1 MNKTVDN
8 TLDYEL
14 LKERK
19 KVKFCKKCV
28 LSNQRPRTEFDKFGV
43 CSACNYKERKAT
55 INWEER
61 NQELKE
67 LCDKFR
73 SRNGQYDVV
82 VPGSGG
88 KDSAYV
94 AHILKSEFNMHP
106 LCVTWA
112 PHEYTKTGSKNFND
126 FTKSGFD
133 NLTCFQDGEIHSKL
147 SLLGFQY
154 VADNF
159 LPFNLGQKAYAFNL
173 SVKLNI
179 PLMFYGEC
187 GPVEYGGDTKNK
199 IDQPKESFDNWDFDY
214 HKGVNIDKIL
224 DKGYEAGIL
233 NKNDLQ
239 KSYDFYRHPTK
250 KDIDRI
256 GSEMHWMSYYKEWH
270 PQENYYYAAENTG
283 FTPRLGRSQSTY
295 TRFASLDDSTDGVH
309 WLLGYIKFGL
319 GRATSDA
326 AHEVREGQYTRDEGI
341 YLVKKYDHEVPEE
354 DINNFIKYVGIT
366 REHFDEVIEFY
377 YTQSPNVWKK
387 VDGKWKLRHTLTNDG
402 CDDIIY
408 PKNR

>member
-1 MNKTVDN
+1 MLKTIN
-8 TLDYEL
+8 TTLDYEL

-19 KVKFCKKCV
+19 EVKFCKRCV
-28 LSNQRPRTEFDKFGV
+28 LSNQRPRTEFDKFGI
-43 CSACNYKERKAT
+43 CSACNYKDRKKT
-55 INWEER
+55 IDWKKR
-61 NQELKE
+61 NSELKE

-73 SRNGQYDVV
+73 SRNGQYDVI

-94 AHILKSEFNMHP
+94 AHILKNEFSMHP
-106 LCVTWA
+106 LCITWA
-112 PHEYTKTGSKNFND
+112 PHDYTQIGLKNFND

-133 NLTCFQDGEIHSKL
+133 NLTCFQDGKVHSKL
-147 SLLGFQY
+147 SLLGFEY
-154 VADNF
+154 VGDNF
-159 LPFNLGQKAYAFNL
+159 LPFVHGQKAYAFNL

-199 IDQPKESFDNWDFDY
+199 IDQPKESFENWDLNYF
-214 HKGVNIDKIL
+214 KGVNINKIL
-224 DKGYEAGIL
+224 DKGRELGIL
-233 NKNDLQ
+233 NKEDLD
-239 KSYDFYRHPTK
+239 KSYDFYRHPPK
-250 KDIDRI
+250 KEIDRV
-256 GSEMHWMSYYKEWH
+256 GCEMHWMSYYKEWL
-270 PQENYYYAAENTG
+270 PQENYYTAAEHTG

-309 WLLGYIKFGL
+309 WLLGYVKFGL

-341 YLVKKYDHEVPEE
+341 HLVKKYDHEVPEE
-354 DINNFIKYVGIT
+354 DINNFINYVGIN

-387 VDGKWKLRHTLTNDG
+387 VNGKWRLRHTLTNDG
-402 CDDIIY
+402 CDDNPY
-408 PKNR
+408 PKNK

>member
-1 MNKTVDN
+1 MVKE

-28 LSNQRPRTEFDKFGV
+28 LSNQRPRTEFDNNGV
-43 CSACNYKERKAT
+43 CSACNYKERKKT
-55 INWEER
+55 IDWEQR
-61 NQELKE
+61 NNELKE
-67 LCDKFR
+67 LCEKFR
-73 SRNGQYDVV
+73 SRNGKYDVI

-112 PHEYTKTGSKNFND
+112 PHEYTNIGKRNFDD

-133 NLTCFQDGEIHSKL
+133 NLTCFQDGRIHSKL
-147 SLLGFQY
+147 SLLGFEY

-159 LPFNLGQKAYAFNL
+159 LPFNHGQKAYAFNL

-199 IDQPKESFDNWDFDY
+199 IDKPKESFENWDFDY

-224 DKGYEAGIL
+224 KKGFEVGIL
-233 NKNDLQ
+233 NKNDLE

-250 KDIDRI
+250 EDIDRV
-256 GSEMHWMSYYKEWH
+256 GCEMHWMSYYKEWL
-270 PQENYYYAAENTG
+270 PQENYYYAAQNTD
-283 FTPRLGRSQSTY
+283 FTPRLGRSQTTY

-309 WLLGYIKFGL
+309 WLLGYVKFGL

-326 AHEVREGQYTRDEGI
+326 AHEVREGQFTRDEGI
-341 YLVKKYDHEVPEE
+341 HLVKKYDHEIPEE
-354 DINNFIKYVGIT
+354 DIKNFINYVGIT
-366 REHFDEVIEFY
+366 RERFDEVIEFY

-387 VDGKWKLRHTLTNDG
+387 VNGKWKLRHTLTNDG
-402 CDDIIY
+402 CDDSPY

>member
-1 MNKTVDN
+1 MTKE

-19 KVKFCKKCV
+19 EVKFCKKCV
-28 LSNQRPRTEFDKFGV
+28 LSNQRPRTEFDENGV
-43 CSACNYKERKAT
+43 CSACNYKERKKT
-55 INWEER
+55 IDWEGR
-61 NQELKE
+61 NSELKE
-67 LCDKFR
+67 LCNKFR
-73 SRNGQYDVV
+73 SRNGQYDVI

-112 PHEYTKTGSKNFND
+112 PHEYTSIGKKNFDD

-133 NLTCFQDGEIHSKL
+133 NITCFQDGRVHRKL
-147 SLLGFQY
+147 SLLGFEY

-159 LPFNLGQKAYAFNL
+159 LPFVHGQKAYAFNL

-199 IDQPKESFDNWDFDY
+199 IDKPKESFENWDFDY
-214 HKGVNIDKIL
+214 LKGVNIDKIL
-224 DKGYEAGIL
+224 KKGLEVGIL
-233 NKNDLQ
+233 TKEDLNK
-239 KSYDFYRHPTK
+239 SFDFYRHPTK
-250 KDIDRI
+250 KEIDRV
-256 GSEMHWMSYYKEWH
+256 GCEMHWMSYYKEWL
-270 PQENYYYAAENTG
+270 PQENYYCSTENTG
-283 FTPRLGRSQSTY
+283 FTPKLGRSESTY

-309 WLLGYIKFGL
+309 WLLGYVKFGL

-326 AHEVREGQYTRDEGI
+326 AHEVRDGHISREEGVE
-341 YLVKKYDHEVPEE
+341 LVRRFDGEFPKKFFKLFLDYCSITEE
-354 DINNFIKYVGIT
+354 DFWEICETWRAEHIWIKKENNWVLKSQV
-366 REHFDEVIEFY
+366 E
-377 YTQSPNVWKK
+377 
-387 VDGKWKLRHTLTNDG
+387 
-402 CDDIIY
+402 
-408 PKNR
+408 

>member
-1 MNKTVDN
+1 MVKE

-14 LKERK
+14 LKDRK
-19 KVKFCKKCV
+19 EVKFCKKCV
-28 LSNQRPRTEFDKFGV
+28 LSNQRPRTEFDENGV
-43 CSACNYKERKAT
+43 CSACNYKERKKS
-55 INWEER
+55 IDWQRR
-61 NQELKE
+61 NEELKE

-73 SRNGQYDVV
+73 SKNSQYDVI

-94 AHILKSEFNMHP
+94 AHILKHEFNMHP

-112 PHEYTKTGSKNFND
+112 PHEYTKIGTKNFND

-133 NLTCFQDGEIHSKL
+133 NLTCFQDGRIHRKL
-147 SLLGFQY
+147 SLLGFEY

-159 LPFNLGQKAYAFNL
+159 LPFVHGQKAYAFNL

-199 IDQPKESFDNWDFDY
+199 IDKPKESFENWDFDY
-214 HKGVNIDKIL
+214 NKGVNIDKIL
-224 DKGYEAGIL
+224 KKGFEVGIL
-233 NKNDLQ
+233 NKDDLN
-239 KSYDFYRHPTK
+239 KSYDFYRHPPK
-250 KDIDRI
+250 SEIERV
-256 GSEMHWMSYYKEWH
+256 GCEMHWMSYYKEWL
-270 PQENYYYAAENTG
+270 PQENYYYASQNTG
-283 FTPRLGRSQSTY
+283 FVPRLGRSESTY

-326 AHEVREGQYTRDEGI
+326 AHEVREGQFTRDEGI
-341 YLVKKYDHEVPEE
+341 HLVKKYDHELPEQ
-354 DINNFIKYVGIT
+354 DIKNFINYVGIT

-387 VDGKWKLRHTLTNDG
+387 VKGKWKLRHTLTNDG
-402 CDDIIY
+402 CDDSPY